1 MRGRSLLAALA
12 GAGLVLLCGGLTLPP
27 AYAQDDPA
35 AEADPNSGGA
45 DPADQQSTPTPAA
58 DTAEPADRARRR
70 RRATLGRSANRY
82 TRSTS
87 TPSPDAT
94 PIVASI
100 RAKLQDPAVAKTA
113 NAQDLAALVAFY
125 GARSDPVWMT
135 DMGFSSEAQ
144 AVIDEVLRADDW
156 GLSSADFDLPS
167 AGDLPDSVDEQAL
180 ARSSSTSPF

>member
-45 DPADQQSTPTPAA
+45 GPADQQSTPIPAA
-58 DTAEPADRARRR
+58 DTAEPAAAPADDAAQPSAEAQT
-70 RRATLGRSANRY
+70 ATPADA
-82 TRSTS
+82 

-100 RAKLQDPAVAKTA
+100 RGKLQDPAVAKTA

-125 GARSDPVWMT
+125 GTRSDPVWMT
-135 DMGFSSEAQ
+135 DMGFSSEAPDHHRRSITRRRLGTLQ
-144 AVIDEVLRADDW
+144 RGLRSPFR
-156 GLSSADFDLPS
+156 GRSSRTRSMSRPW
-167 AGDLPDSVDEQAL
+167 P
-180 ARSSSTSPF
+180 RSSSTSPF